1 MSDKKLTI
9 LGIIA
14 TVMVFLA
21 TLQSRYA
28 NKQSFVPAGNFYL
41 IQGLDTAKI
50 ASIMLGIGDSQTIL
64 VRRGQA
70 FLVAN
75 KDDYPADIGKI
86 NTLISSCLDLKAAE
100 FVTDNP
106 ANHNDLG
113 VTAEKARYVVEF
125 IDKDSQPITGLV
137 VSGPDPELRKT
148 FARLSSSD
156 EVYSLLENPWFF
168 STAMDY
174 IDKTI
179 IRIQRDDISSV
190 TVTSSDGTY
199 TLERKGDDQIV
210 LENMPEGKQFKRNDH
225 EQVFSALTNLQI
237 IDVKKET
244 SQSSELEFDTTYLC
258 RLKDSTVYTLAI
270 AVKDDKAYFK
280 CNAMFTDKTAVTKDR
295 GVESED
301 ELKKKEAK
309 LVARD
314 SAQAFPKKHAGWIYE
329 INKIQ
334 ADNLTKALFD
344 LLEDVREKKPE
355 ETTSGPETTDS

>member
-14 TVMVFLA
+14 TILVFLA
-21 TLQSRYA
+21 ALQSRYA

-41 IQGLDTAKI
+41 IQGLDTEKI
-50 ASIMLGIGDSQTIL
+50 ASIVLGTGDDQVVL
-64 VRRGQA
+64 VRRGWA
-70 FLVAN
+70 FLVVN
-75 KDDYPADIGKI
+75 RDDYPADTGKI
-86 NTLISSCLDLKAAE
+86 NALISSCLDLKTAE

-113 VTAEKARYVVEF
+113 VAVDKARYVVEF

-137 VSGPDPELRKT
+137 VSGPDPEIKKT
-148 FARLSSSD
+148 FARLISSD

-179 IRIQRDDISSV
+179 IKIERDNISSV
-190 TVTSSDGTY
+190 TVTSPDGSY
-199 TLERKGDDQIV
+199 TLEGKEDRVVI
-210 LENMPEGKQFKRNDH
+210 ENMPEGKQFKGNDYK
-225 EQVFSALTNLQI
+225 QVFSALTNLQI
-237 IDVKKET
+237 TDVKKET
-244 SQSSELEFDTTYLC
+244 SQSSELKFDTTYLC

-270 AVKDDKAYFK
+270 AVQDDKAYFR
-280 CNAMFTDKTAVTKDR
+280 CNAVFTDKTTVTKDR
-295 GVESED
+295 SVESEE

-314 SAQAFPKKHAGWIYE
+314 NAQSFSQKHAGWIYE
-329 INKIQ
+329 VNKIQ
-334 ADNLTKALFD
+334 ADNMTKALLD
-344 LLEDVREKKPE
+344 ILEDVREEKSE
-355 ETTSGPETTDS
+355 ETASVPEPAGS

>member
-14 TVMVFLA
+14 TILVFLA
-21 TLQSRYA
+21 VLQSRYA
-28 NKQSFVPAGNFYL
+28 NKQTFVPAGNFYL
-41 IQGLDTAKI
+41 IQGLDTEKI
-50 ASIMLGIGDSQTIL
+50 ASIVLGTNEGQIIL
-64 VRRGQA
+64 ARRGQA

-75 KDDYPADIGKI
+75 KDDYPADTGKI
-86 NTLISSCLDLKAAE
+86 NTLISLCLDLKAAE
-100 FVTDNP
+100 LVTDNP

-113 VTAEKARYVVEF
+113 VAVDKARYIVEF

-137 VSGPDPELRKT
+137 VSAPDPEIKKT
-148 FARLSSSD
+148 FARLTSSD

-179 IRIQRDDISSV
+179 IKIERDNISSV
-190 TVTSSDGTY
+190 TVTSPDGSY
-199 TLERKGDDQIV
+199 TLESKGDDEIV
-210 LENMPEGKQFKRNDH
+210 LENMPEGKQFKRNEH

-244 SQSSELEFDTTYLC
+244 SGSSELKFDTTYLC

-270 AVKDDKAYFK
+270 AVQDDKAYFR
-280 CNAMFTDKTAVTKDR
+280 CNAMFTDKTTVTKDR
-295 GVESED
+295 SVESEE

-314 SAQAFPKKHAGWIYE
+314 NAESFSKQHTGWIYE
-329 INKIQ
+329 VNKIQ
-334 ADNLTKALFD
+334 ADNLTKALSD
-344 LLEDVREKKPE
+344 ILEDVRKKKPE
-355 ETTSGPETTDS
+355 ETTSAPEPAGS